1 MIKLGNSDIGKMYLG
16 STAIGKAY
24 LGSNLV
30 FQQGGGV
37 QPVMVP
43 YIRGGADGS
52 YIDTGITPDNT
63 TRVIVW
69 ARNWNPTG
77 AFLFGSRTGLFE
89 NAFAV
94 ISNTGSRT
102 GAIDLYYGNE
112 RTYPPRDC
120 FALLSNYHKY
130 ELDSNIFSVDDVQLI
145 SGTGTFTSNALNIH
159 LFGINNSGSHTSM
172 QLPVDICACQI
183 YKGSV
188 LVRDFTAVNS
198 PSVGLYDAVSQT
210 LFTNEGSGS
219 FTYGEFDKNA
229 YTPLEYIECSKAQ
242 YFDTGIKGSYSLPIV
257 SKVRSTNTT
266 VNWMGY
272 MGVFQSSPASCC
284 AFTFGN
290 QVSRNEQ
297 LSFRL
302 GATTT
307 DIRIFVGS
315 STDNLTNKDI
325 VVRKVDNIG
334 YTYYNNSQIGTG
346 TRSGVATTFKTNLTM
361 YIGATRSGESS
372 VIDNLFIGR
381 IYYNGLGAQRSFVPA
396 KIGSRVGM
404 YDTYND
410 VFYTSM
416 TSTPFIAGPAI

>member
-1 MIKLGNSDIGKMYLG
+1 MSYLGTNKIGKIYLG
-16 STAIGKAY
+16 PTAIGKAY
-24 LGSNLV
+24 LGNNLV
-30 FQQGGGV
+30 FQQGGA
-37 QPVMVP
+37 QPVMIP

-69 ARNWNPTG
+69 ARNFNPNSG
-77 AFLFGSRTGLFE
+77 FIFGSRVAFQ
-89 NAFAV
+89 NQAFALNA
-94 ISNTGSRT
+94 NTGTQSGR
-102 GAIDLYYGNE
+102 ISVNYGDVVNNISFGDHFK
-112 RTYPPRDC
+112 Y
-120 FALLSNYHKY
+120 LSGYHKY
-130 ELDSNIFSVDDVQLI
+130 EMQPISISVDDTQLFTG
-145 SGTGTFTSNALNIH
+145 SGTFSGNSLNLH
-159 LFGINNSGSHTSM
+159 LFGLNNGGSHTNTVTPM
-172 QLPVDICACQI
+172 DICACQI
-183 YKGSV
+183 YKNNV
-188 LVRDFTAVNS
+188 LVRDYTAVNT

-210 LFTNEGSGS
+210 LFTNAGSGS
-219 FTYGEFDKNA
+219 FTYGEFKQNA

-257 SKVRSTNTT
+257 TKLRSTNTSVT
-266 VNWMGY
+266 WMGY

-307 DIRIFVGS
+307 DVRIFIGS
-315 STDNLTNKDI
+315 STNNLTDKDI
-325 VVRKVDNIG
+325 VVTKVNNIG
-334 YTYYNNSQIGTG
+334 YTYYNNGQIGTG
-346 TRSGVATTFKTNLTM
+346 TRSGVASTFETNLTM

-372 VIDNLFIGR
+372 VIDNRFIGR